1 MMLTILN
8 IMTQFKLSWQLANPN
23 PSIQQ
28 KKRPEVD
35 VTFGLI
41 ICEEMN
47 N

>member
-8 IMTQFKLSWQLANPN
+8 IMTQFKLVHLANPN

-28 KKRPEVD
+28 QKRPEVD